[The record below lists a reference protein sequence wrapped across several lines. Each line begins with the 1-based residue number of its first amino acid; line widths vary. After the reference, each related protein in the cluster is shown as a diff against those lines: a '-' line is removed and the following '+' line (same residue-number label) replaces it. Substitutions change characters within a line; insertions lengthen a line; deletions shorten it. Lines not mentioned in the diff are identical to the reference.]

1 MEKKRHMKR
10 NLLFVGVLFL
20 LIYLPGLIM
29 TPQFVLKHH
38 LGAGRNAIY
47 SRIACEPAN
56 SLDVLVMGDS
66 ESYTSVS
73 PMKLWKENGYTVYA
87 AGQPGANLGDTRN
100 VLEVALE
107 SQKPK
112 VILLETHSLFRLRK
126 GKINQKQSALAEKLY
141 NAFPVLRYHNAWK
154 QFFPQRLHASYKGFN
169 ISGKVKPYKGCYD
182 YMKKN
187 QKPDGI
193 DKENLHDLKA
203 IQKVCQKNNIQ
214 LILYSAPSPKNYSM
228 TRNVTLTKLAKKM
241 NLPYVDLN
249 LKTKEL
255 GIDWTTDTR
264 DHGDHLNISGAL
276 KTTAF
281 IQKYLAKHCNLPD
294 HRKDS
299 LVASKWNKTY
309 TEYAAAEEKKLN
321 RINGKKSDTTENTL
335 IVAEKDSGVLPE

>member
-10 NLLFVGVLFL
+10 NLLFVGILFL
-20 LIYLPGLIM
+20 LIYLPGLLM

-56 SLDVLVMGDS
+56 SVDVLVMGDS

-100 VLEVALE
+100 VLKVALE

-112 VILLETHSLFRLRK
+112 VILLETHSLFRSRN

-141 NAFPVLRYHNAWK
+141 NALPMLRYHNAWK

-169 ISGKVKPYKGCYD
+169 ISGKVKPYTGSDD
-182 YMKKN
+182 YMNQN
-187 QKPDGI
+187 QKPDVI
-193 DKENLHDLKA
+193 DKENLQDLKA
-203 IQKVCQKNNIQ
+203 IRKVCKDHNIQ

-241 NLPYVDLN
+241 KLPYVDLN
-249 LKTKEL
+249 MKTQEL
-255 GIDWTTDTR
+255 GIDWKTDTR
-264 DHGDHLNISGAL
+264 DKGDHLNISGAL

-281 IQKYLAKHCNLPD
+281 FQKYLSKNCNLPD

-309 TEYAAAEEKKLN
+309 MEYAAVEEKKMSK
-321 RINGKKSDTTENTL
+321 INEKKNDTPAETL
-335 IVAEKDSGVLPE
+335 IVAEKDSGTIQE